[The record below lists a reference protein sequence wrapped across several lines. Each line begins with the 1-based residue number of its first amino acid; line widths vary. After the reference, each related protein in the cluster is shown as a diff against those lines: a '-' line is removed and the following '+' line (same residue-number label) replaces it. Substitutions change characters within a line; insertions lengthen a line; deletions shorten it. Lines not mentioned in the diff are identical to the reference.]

1 MSQRQETPHPLLAAR
16 SALNQVDDGR
26 PRYGRAARKHRR
38 QRNQQQIAWLGL
50 TTLEK
55 YLPKLFHQPPQSELF
70 ALLWPRFIEG
80 LGLAC
85 DSEARFRAALN
96 YVVKLLHLGNTRGL
110 WQLPLPSLALEVRRT
125 PQRYHDNWLA
135 HSRAV
140 LAAEA
145 HWRQQIDA
153 GLPDDPA
160 RLLADIVHSAAM
172 HSGLNSASELH
183 QLALAI
189 ARRAPLYHNGQQI
202 WLELDSVESA
212 RPTNAL
218 RDDDTLTTQ
227 WRFFPALPTLGL
239 LYRWYRSQPDGYP
252 PTVPVQRVQF
262 DHWLQ
267 PRLYPPLRSLA
278 ELARYGSVVAECQH
292 GVAWPQIL
300 VGVASGA
307 LTTASLPHASWQALH
322 HIALPSVATLCQLP
336 LRPGEVYRPP
346 ATMRGRQA
354 TPYST
359 FLQQLRTALGERSSA
374 THKKTRAQALT
385 ALRAIDTSP
394 LCLAEQL
401 LHGWFCHALA
411 QRRNQPSSLR
421 TYLSNGGVQWLTRC
435 HGHDIGQW
443 SGETWLDHYRDL
455 LQQYTNPSIDPT
467 PLEEEALTEAPL
479 AADPSTQVTAATTR
493 AEAASRH
500 ASYVANRLT
509 QLHQFGVRHFHL
521 APLPERLLDGLR
533 QRPHVRAGLIS
544 EPLFNTLLQTLDTHP
559 DIAAALREKLLL
571 ITLIAGRAG
580 LRLSELIKLRVQD
593 IDDHPDSW
601 LRVRNTRLD
610 DGKTDSA
617 RRNIPLGVLLTE
629 SEAQRLQRYV
639 HQMHIKRGHDPQA
652 LLFPSEAGNLIPLCG
667 EEITTPI
674 VTLLRACGDPTLVF
688 HHLRHSAL
696 GKLQLALHHQ
706 ALGLHAHPEG
716 LGRNL
721 LPWDATQCQRIV
733 TAVTGDHRPA
743 AYWALAQFA
752 GHQGPDTTLHSY
764 LHLCDWITAACLQQA
779 QWDWSPAQRRYFT
792 GLSVAQLRA
801 HGLDQGPLSDARC
814 RPLLQGKMTRL
825 LRRVA
830 ITHQQIAPLPL
841 PAKRKVDFF
850 VVQEALRLVEQ
861 GKSLFGLLASYA
873 LTAHQISEWIDKIHA
888 LGQLQTRRQRSR
900 LIAANRSRSLLPGP
914 QRSHHEQQ
922 ELSQLVKAARNLY
935 RSQPAALTRWLV
947 YLLRHTT
954 TSNHGIR
961 FSDPAALRAFIHT
974 TAQLLPANRLAL
986 TLHCHREDLGIWQQD
1001 LPGGLNPNIIKLAAN
1016 TRQRNRA
1023 TLRIRHPN
1031 EQALLAKHQA
1041 GPTPHFAHYSTP
1053 VLTLLA
1059 YVISLQVFSV
1069 EEIQE
1074 WVKKS
1079 P

>member
-1 MSQRQETPHPLLAAR
+1 MSQNQETMHPLLAAR
-16 SALNQVDDGR
+16 HALSLTDDAR
-26 PRYGRAARKHRR
+26 RRYGRAARQHQR
-38 QRNQQQIAWLGL
+38 QLKQQQVERIAL

-55 YLPKLFHQPPQSELF
+55 YLPKLFHQPPQCELF
-70 ALLWPRFIEG
+70 AVLWPRFIEG

-96 YVVKLLHLGNTRGL
+96 GVIKLLHLGNTRGL

-125 PQRYHDNWLA
+125 PPRYNDSWLA
-135 HSRAV
+135 HSQAV

-153 GLPDDPA
+153 GLTDDPA

-189 ARRAPLYHNGQQI
+189 DRRTRLYHNGQQV
-202 WLELDSVESA
+202 WLELDSLETA

-218 RDDDTLTTQ
+218 RQDGTLTTQ
-227 WRFFPALPTLGL
+227 WRFFPTLPTLGL
-239 LYRWYRSQPDGYP
+239 LYRWYRRQPDGHP
-252 PTVPVQRVQF
+252 PIVPEQLVQF
-262 DHWLQ
+262 GHWLQ
-267 PRLYPPLRSLA
+267 PQLYPPLRSLA

-300 VGVASGA
+300 VGVASGT
-307 LTTASLPHASWQALH
+307 LTSATLPHASWQALH
-322 HIALPSVATLCQLP
+322 QVALPTVAALCQLP
-336 LRPGEVYRPP
+336 LHPGEEYRPP
-346 ATMRGRQA
+346 ASMRGRQA
-354 TPYST
+354 QPYST
-359 FLQQLRTALGERSSA
+359 FLHQLRTALGERISA
-374 THKKTRAQALT
+374 THKKTRAQALA
-385 ALRAIDTSP
+385 ALRAIDTTP

-401 LHGWFCHALA
+401 LLGWFCHALA

-435 HGHDIGQW
+435 HGHDIAQW
-443 SGETWLDHYRDL
+443 SGDTWLDHYRDL
-455 LQQYTNPSIDPT
+455 LQQYANPSIDPT
-467 PLEEEALTEAPL
+467 PLEEDAQTPI
-479 AADPSTQVTAATTR
+479 ADPPSAQDKQPSAAT
-493 AEAASRH
+493 RH

-521 APLPERLLDGLR
+521 APLPESLLDGVR
-533 QRPHVRAGLIS
+533 QRPHVRAGFIS
-544 EPLFNTLLQTLDTHP
+544 EPVFNTLLQALDAHP
-559 DIAAALREKLLL
+559 EIASALREKLLL

-639 HQMHIKRGHDPQA
+639 HQMYRQRGHESQA
-652 LLFPSEAGNLIPLCG
+652 LLFPSEAGSLIPLNAQD
-667 EEITTPI
+667 ITTPV
-674 VTLLRACGDPTLVF
+674 VTLLRACGDPAVVF

-696 GKLQLALHHQ
+696 GKLHLALHHQ
-706 ALGLHAHPEG
+706 ELRLHLHPEG

-779 QWDWSPAQRRYFT
+779 TFDWSSAQRHYFT
-792 GLSVAQLRA
+792 GLSVALLRA
-801 HGLDQGPLSDARC
+801 SGLDQGPLSYAC
-814 RPLLQGKMTRL
+814 CWPLLQSKMTRL
-825 LRRVA
+825 LHRVD
-830 ITHQQIAPLPL
+830 IHHQQIAPLPL
-841 PAKRKVDFF
+841 PAKRKINFF
-850 VVQEALRLVEQ
+850 VIQEALRLVEQ
-861 GKSLFGLLASYA
+861 GKSVHGLLTSYA
-873 LTAHQISEWIDKIHA
+873 LSAHQISEWIDKVHA

-900 LIAANRSRSLLPGP
+900 LIAAHRNRSLLPGP
-914 QRSHHEQQ
+914 QRSHQEQQ
-922 ELSQLVKAARNLY
+922 ELTRLVNAARALY

-954 TSNHGIR
+954 TSNHGIA
-961 FSDPAALRAFIHT
+961 FQDPEALVPFINT
-974 TAQLLPANRLAL
+974 TVQLLPAHRLDL
-986 TLHCHREDLGIWQQD
+986 TLHCHQGALASWRQG
-1001 LPGGLNPNIIKLAAN
+1001 LPSGLNLNISKLSAN
-1016 TRQRNRA
+1016 TRQQNRA
-1023 TLRIRHPN
+1023 KLRIRHPN
-1031 EQALLAKHQA
+1031 EQGILTKHQA
-1041 GPTPHFAHYSTP
+1041 GPTPRFEHYSTP
-1053 VLTLLA
+1053 ILTLLA
-1059 YVISLQVFSV
+1059 YVISLQLFSK
-1069 EEIQE
+1069 EEIQT
-1074 WVKKS
+1074 WTKNV
-1079 P
+1079 